1 MPTIVQIDIPADNL
15 ERAKDF
21 YSRLFD
27 WKMGRFPKK
36 EFCIIQ
42 AKGLVDADV
51 PRESTR
57 KKEVNKE
64 IKSYS
69 GMHSIDEYVARVVAL
84 GGTILTQTT
93 SVSGWEHLVIC
104 MDTANN
110 IFNLWEK
117 NLISNDQLECASIS
131 H

>member
-1 MPTIVQIDIPADNL
+1 MCQRVHFLKRL
-15 ERAKDF
+15 EASK
-21 YSRLFD
+21 LQ
-27 WKMGRFPKK
+27 RFPKK
-36 EFCIIQ
+36 EFCIVQ
-42 AKGLVDADV
+42 AKGLDGADV

-64 IKSYS
+64 IISYS

-84 GGTILTQTT
+84 GGKILTQKT

-117 NLISNDQLECASIS
+117 NLMSNDQFECVSIS

>member
-15 ERAKDF
+15 ERAEDF
-21 YSRLFD
+21 YLRLFD

-36 EFCIIQ
+36 EFCIMQ
-42 AKGLVDADV
+42 AKGLDGADV
-51 PRESTR
+51 PRKSTR

-64 IKSYS
+64 IISYS
-69 GMHSIDEYVARVVAL
+69 GIRSIDEYVARVVAL
-84 GGTILTQTT
+84 GGKIITQKT

-117 NLISNDQLECASIS
+117 NLMSNDQFECVSIS